1 MNFGQDTYLATSKNV
16 ITDDGFLDPE
26 YYGSCEGEDAMYV
39 KLISSD
45 GHEFIIKRY
54 NAMTSGTI
62 KVKSNS
68 DFPGASLARVRLH
81 PQKFDSRSGAPLFRD
96 VKERFFMR
104 NQPL

>member
-45 GHEFIIKRY
+45 GHEFIIKRD

-68 DFPGASLARVRLH
+68 DFLGASLGPVPPSSEQPYWFKR
-81 PQKFDSRSGAPLFRD
+81 PG
-96 VKERFFMR
+96 FFMR
-104 NQPL
+104 NQLL

>member
-26 YYGSCEGEDAMYV
+26 YYGSCEREDAMYV

-45 GHEFIIKRY
+45 GHEFIIKRDK
-54 NAMTSGTI
+54 AGII

-81 PQKFDSRSGAPLFRD
+81 PQKFDSRSVAPFLRATIL
-96 VKERFFMR
+96 V
-104 NQPL
+104 